1 MKTLMITKDKT
12 KIVKSFATP
21 NDAVE
26 YLFRYIP
33 NGKFDGLDVSQED
46 VTQVVNL
53 LWFAYADDWVLD
65 NHTLKIKNPT
75 KLLKKLEVIFKEKQ

>member
-1 MKTLMITKDKT
+1 MKTLVIKKDKT

-33 NGKFDGLDVSQED
+33 NGKFDGLDCCLNEIR
-46 VTQVVNL
+46 QVINI
-53 LWFAYADDWVLD
+53 LWYDYCDSWILD

-75 KLLKKLEVIFKEKQ
+75 KILKENQ